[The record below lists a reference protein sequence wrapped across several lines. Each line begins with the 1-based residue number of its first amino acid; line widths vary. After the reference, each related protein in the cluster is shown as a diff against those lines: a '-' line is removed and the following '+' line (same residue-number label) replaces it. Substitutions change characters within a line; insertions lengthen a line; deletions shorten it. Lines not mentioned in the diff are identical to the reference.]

1 MSKIPTK
8 NEAARSICVPRWEG
22 KGNTPKV
29 DPCEG
34 CPLYGPCINEAPYY
48 GGMEAFVRWID
59 GINRAA
65 DKIGRQIEE

>member
-1 MSKIPTK
+1 MSKMPTK

-34 CPLYGPCINEAPYY
+34 CPLYGPCINKAPYY
-48 GGMEAFVRWID
+48 GGKE
-59 GINRAA
+59 
-65 DKIGRQIEE
+65 